1 MYLLINQKKSTSS
14 QKTGKN
20 IHLNYLLFW
29 CHIYL
34 KAVSFHHLF
43 AQPVNRCNFFVKCF
57 NPIPS
62 IKGIKPFLFNLLG
75 CQPLLIIKN
84 LPQD

>member
-1 MYLLINQKKSTSS
+1 MYLLINEKKSTSS

-29 CHIYL
+29 CQIYL

-43 AQPVNRCNFFVKCF
+43 ALPINR
-57 NPIPS
+57 
-62 IKGIKPFLFNLLG
+62 GIFL
-75 CQPLLIIKN
+75 
-84 LPQD
+84 